1 VVIKRDKWGIP
12 HIFGET
18 DNATAFGLAYA
29 HAEDDFPLIQGSLVA
44 ARGKLAQLKLARISI
59 INDYLVQLLD
69 IPAHTDRQHQVM
81 PEKFR
86 LFLDAYAE
94 VASWAIHQYG
104 NVNRKESPHYDDQAP
119 LFIKRKMRPSL
130 LTAAAIQE
138 NLEKAYHPGQEMP
151 AP

>member
-44 ARGKLAQLKLARISI
+44 ARGKLAQLKLAKISI

-69 IPAHTDRQHQVM
+69 IPAHTDRQHQAM
-81 PEKFR
+81 PGKGLPSR
-86 LFLDAYAE
+86 AR
-94 VASWAIHQYG
+94 VAGTLS
-104 NVNRKESPHYDDQAP
+104 P
-119 LFIKRKMRPSL
+119 LFALLQILVRKPGPWSGRTGIERPKSKL
-130 LTAAAIQE
+130 YI
-138 NLEKAYHPGQEMP
+138 
-151 AP
+151 